1 MIDEAVRYFNE
12 NRILLKLG
20 GLSPEEYLREYVE
33 EHKCGRN
40 IAVII

>member
-1 MIDEAVRYFNE
+1 MIDDAVWHFNE

-20 GLSPEEYLREYVE
+20 GLSSEEYLREYVE
-33 EHKCGRN
+33 EHKCGLN

>member
-12 NRILLKLG
+12 NRILLKPG
-20 GLSPEEYLREYVE
+20 GLSPVEYLREYVK